1 MQQRANEALQ
11 SASEAERDYR
21 RLEGDCRDLL
31 IQLRRAHRQQTS
43 EALSISP
50 MTPHGLMIQQ
60 PKTTDIYSNNGGG
73 FQQNAF
79 DFGSI
84 LSSGGATIKPVKSSL
99 RCSSE
104 SRNFSDRSS
113 INKSISFGP
122 TTTFA
127 TSPMSDPEDILPGPA
142 ATSTLKKSAMT
153 GNNHFLIFNQNSSNS
168 ITPATAI
175 ITP

>member
-1 MQQRANEALQ
+1 MQQPTNEALQ

-60 PKTTDIYSNNGGG
+60 PKAADIYSN
-73 FQQNAF
+73 NAF

-127 TSPMSDPEDILPGPA
+127 TSPMSDPEDILPAPA
-142 ATSTLKKSAMT
+142 ATSTLKKSAVN
-153 GNNHFLIFNQNSSNS
+153 GNNHFLIFNQNSS
-168 ITPATAI
+168 TTAAI